1 MASTLIN
8 DYEVMYSANTFPPR
22 IWLMNSGK
30 FIGQLI
36 FQPNGTVLP
45 PDSLVGGQAQIHYHL
60 DDFANC
66 ATILRHE
73 KTVYMVYNGSGPGN
87 ENGLMT
93 SQLLTGT

>member
-1 MASTLIN
+1 MATTLIN

-22 IWLMNSGK
+22 IWLLNAGK

-45 PDSLVGGQAQIHYHL
+45 PDSLVSGQAQIHYHL
-60 DDFANC
+60 DDFQNC
-66 ATILRHE
+66 AAILRYE
-73 KTVYMVYNGSGPGN
+73 KTVYMVFNGAGPGN

-93 SQLLTGT
+93 SQLLPGT